1 MNFLNTTTGEIKSDV
16 IKLLIGADEINS
28 TVRKVLYPNDGP
40 PICQGLHT
48 WRGLTS
54 VDKLCLDGRTMICMG
69 NPDTAYFIMYPLNNN
84 LISWACVSRVKQEDT
99 SFLAPDKSEWT
110 TIGDWKDFLPF
121 IKDMKLDF
129 IDIEQIIK
137 SSTVIN
143 QFPIT
148 NRNIISQWTFNGVS
162 LIGDAAHPMYPN
174 GGNGASQCILDAH
187 QLYLSFIHYSINNE
201 TFQDYENNRRPLT
214 DKFILLARQYGPD
227 KILKIIDERLPNI
240 SDIISSEEIQ
250 SIIYNYKQTSGQD
263 KYLLNNKDS
272 LS

>member
-1 MNFLNTTTGEIKSDV
+1 MDFLNTTTGEIKSDV
-16 IKLLIGADEINS
+16 TKLLIGADGINS
-28 TVRKVLYPNDGP
+28 SVRKILYSNEGP
-40 PICQGLHT
+40 PICQGLHI
-48 WRGLTS
+48 WHGLTS
-54 VDKLCLDGRTMICMG
+54 VDKLYLDGRTMICMR

-84 LISWACVSRVKQEDT
+84 LINPACISRVKQEDT

-110 TIGDWKDFLPF
+110 NMGDWEDFLPF

-129 IDIEQIIK
+129 IYIEQIIK

-143 QFPIT
+143 QFSIT
-148 NRNIISQWTFNGVS
+148 DRNIISQWTFNGVT
-162 LIGDAAHPMYPN
+162 LIGDAAHPMH
-174 GGNGASQCILDAH
+174 I
-187 QLYLSFIHYSINNE
+187 SINNE